1 MTPDSESDRQE
12 GPVARDISAPRSA
25 ETDAASGGSHWS
37 PEGFWAALQF
47 LTRIP
52 VPTGLY
58 RLEAA
63 VGWLPVVGLLLGG
76 TLAGADALMRAADI
90 SPLVNSTTVVVLL
103 LMLTG
108 ALHADGLMDTCD
120 AVFVHASPERRLEIM
135 RDPRA
140 GAFGVVGLVCI
151 VALKI
156 AAVDALPDRVRP
168 QLLTLAPGL
177 GRWAIVLL
185 ATVFPYGRASGLG
198 APLKASA
205 TPRALALASVLPLAG
220 CVVVGLPGLV
230 AGSLTAIVALGIG
243 RWLMRLLPGL
253 TGDCY
258 GAVCEVVETVVWLSG
273 GVLLPRVSA

>member
-90 SPLVNSTTVVVLL
+90 SPLVDSTTLVVLL

-140 GAFGVVGLVCI
+140 GAFGVVGLVCV

-156 AAVDALPDRVRP
+156 AAVDSLEALPAGVRG
-168 QLLTLAPGL
+168 QALVLTPGL
-177 GRWAIVLL
+177 GRWSIALVSAL
-185 ATVFPYGRASGLG
+185 FQYGRATGLG
-198 APLKASA
+198 APLKAAA
-205 TPRALALASVLPLAG
+205 TPRAL
-220 CVVVGLPGLV
+220 LV
-230 AGSLTAIVALGIG
+230 ASLMPLGACAVA
-243 RWLMRLLPGL
+243 WP
-253 TGDCY
+253 
-258 GAVCEVVETVVWLSG
+258 
-273 GVLLPRVSA
+273 

>member
-1 MTPDSESDRQE
+1 VE
-12 GPVARDISAPRSA
+12 GL
-25 ETDAASGGSHWS
+25 
-37 PEGFWAALQF
+37 WAALQF
-47 LTRIP
+47 LTRLP
-52 VPTGLY
+52 VPAGKY
-58 RLEAA
+58 RFETAL
-63 VGWLPVVGLLLGG
+63 VWLPVVGLLLGG
-76 TLAGADALMRAADI
+76 LLAAADAGMRAAQV
-90 SPLVNSTTVVVLL
+90 SPLVESTALVVLL
-103 LMLTG
+103 LALTG

-120 AVFVHASPERRLEIM
+120 AVFAHASPERRLEIM

-156 AAVDALPDRVRP
+156 AALDALPDRLRP

-198 APLKASA
+198 TPLKASA
-205 TPRALALASVLPLAG
+205 TPLALALASVFPLAG
-220 CVVVGLPGLV
+220 CALVGLPGLIAGVLTVV
-230 AGSLTAIVALGIG
+230 ASLGLG

-258 GAVCEVVETVVWLSG
+258 GAVCEVVETLVWLSG